1 MVIALDK
8 HRKPLGF
15 ITERRCRILCEKK
28 RAVLLRRFPCVA
40 IIRDVDA
47 RTITDKPRYRIKIDP
62 GSITDGISI
71 IDEAGGRIMFAMHI
85 VHRASN
91 VVSGL
96 KTRAAAR
103 RNRRSRET
111 RYRRCK
117 WKNGGTFAQKGNEGR
132 IPPSVRSIIGN
143 TETWVRKLS
152 EWVNLTDVSFEAV
165 RFDTQLLDN
174 PDIEGAE
181 YQHGTLRGTEVRT
194 YLMEKYQHTCQYCGG
209 GSGDKVLEWE
219 HIIPKS
225 RHGSS
230 RLRNATLSCSCCN
243 REKGNRTPEEWL
255 EAIQAKKH
263 PTKLDKAR
271 IRGIRNV
278 LDGRITGKSNRY
290 CAWVNIA
297 RKTIERFL
305 FAAFGDVECA
315 SGGRTKYNR
324 AKLGFLKDHQYDAAC
339 VGAVPD
345 EGYEDL
351 THGYYVQAQAM
362 GRGTRFRGK
371 CNACGIITKKLAPR
385 AKRVFGCMNGDIVC
399 ADVPHRESRPY
410 RYEGRFVGRV
420 MTRASGSFD
429 IRTTEDSLVTVSHR
443 FVRVLQHG
451 DGYQYR
457 QCRTTE
463 KNCQGASGRF
473 PPGH

>member
-143 TETWVRKLS
+143 TETWVRKLLLQS
-152 EWVNLTDVSFEAV
+152 GEGEPHAGGMAGSHSGKEASDEA
-165 RFDTQLLDN
+165 RQG
-174 PDIEGAE
+174 PDQGHPE
-181 YQHGTLRGTEVRT
+181 R
-194 YLMEKYQHTCQYCGG
+194 
-209 GSGDKVLEWE
+209 SGR
-219 HIIPKS
+219 P
-225 RHGSS
+225 
-230 RLRNATLSCSCCN
+230 
-243 REKGNRTPEEWL
+243 
-255 EAIQAKKH
+255 
-263 PTKLDKAR
+263 
-271 IRGIRNV
+271 
-278 LDGRITGKSNRY
+278 Y
-290 CAWVNIA
+290 
-297 RKTIERFL
+297 
-305 FAAFGDVECA
+305 
-315 SGGRTKYNR
+315 
-324 AKLGFLKDHQYDAAC
+324 
-339 VGAVPD
+339 
-345 EGYEDL
+345 
-351 THGYYVQAQAM
+351 
-362 GRGTRFRGK
+362 
-371 CNACGIITKKLAPR
+371 
-385 AKRVFGCMNGDIVC
+385 
-399 ADVPHRESRPY
+399 HREVEPLLRVGEYHKEDHRAIPV
-410 RYEGRFVGRV
+410 RRFWRCGVRER
-420 MTRASGSFD
+420 RAD
-429 IRTTEDSLVTVSHR
+429 EV
-443 FVRVLQHG
+443 
-451 DGYQYR
+451 
-457 QCRTTE
+457 
-463 KNCQGASGRF
+463 
-473 PPGH
+473 